1 MQGYPKTVRL
11 KDNRTAQ
18 LRPLA
23 GTDFD
28 KLYAF
33 FMGLADGDRLFLRD
47 DVSNPDLVRRWTK
60 NLDFDRVIPIVAED
74 GEAIV
79 ADGTLHFTT
88 YGWSQHVAMLRLVVA
103 ESHRDVGLG
112 TLVARELVGLA
123 EERGIE
129 KLQANVID
137 DDLNSLKMFEAM
149 GFGKEAV
156 IRDVAK
162 DQHGEK
168 HNLAIMINDVASL
181 EQTMEDWISDSM
193 LPSFRVPGAGA

>member
-11 KDNRTAQ
+11 KDGRTVW

-23 GTDFD
+23 ISDFD

-33 FMGLADGDRLFLRD
+33 FRGLADEDRLFLQQ
-47 DVSNPDLVRRWTK
+47 DVSNPDLVRKWTE
-60 NLDFDRVIPIVAED
+60 NLDFDRVIPIVAEE

-79 ADGTLHFTT
+79 ADGTLHLRA
-88 YGWSQHVAMLRLVVA
+88 YGWSQHVAMVRLVVA
-103 ESHRDVGLG
+103 RSHRDVGLG
-112 TLVARELVGLA
+112 TLVARELVELA

-137 DDLNSLKMFEAM
+137 DDLTSLKMFKAM
-149 GFGKEAV
+149 GFAKEAV
-156 IRDVAK
+156 VRDVAK
-162 DQHGEK
+162 DQHGKK

-181 EQTMEDWISDSM
+181 EQTMEDWLSDSM
-193 LPSFRVPGAGA
+193 QPAFRVPGAGA